1 MIRKHRLT
9 TAPGIALF
17 LLVVSGIAAA
27 FTPYLPPNTD
37 RGADHV
43 DIPDSDRDEA
53 HSDDVDHGDRFA
65 DQFAALAT
73 RMVPPRLRELPM
85 SRDTVVAVNDWH
97 FAMMNDVG
105 RNDAF
110 ADALHRAIVPG
121 DSVVVDV
128 GAGSGLLS
136 LMAARLGAARVYAI
150 EGNPDLSSLARRL
163 AEANGLG
170 DVVEVVPAMSNE
182 LPDDALGAT
191 PGTDVGRRAD
201 VLVAE
206 LLGTLLLGESALF
219 YMADVRAR
227 FLREGGAVIP
237 ASGVQH
243 ATLVSGPLLDAV
255 ARAGR
260 GWGGLDLDAFNVL
273 RDTVTTR
280 FTKQLGFRMADI
292 EHVKQKK
299 QDTDTLFLS
308 RSMSMTRTR
317 LLDDRWFACVFCTGT
332 LQCRRCWS
340 CSAST
345 SRGTPRTTCRARWP
359 SNLRRARPAGSTR

>member
-1 MIRKHRLT
+1 MT

-37 RGADHV
+37 RGVDLV
-43 DIPDSDRDEA
+43 DIHPSDRAEA

-65 DQFAALAT
+65 DQFGELAT

-191 PGTDVGRRAD
+191 GTDVGRRAD

-227 FLREGGAVIP
+227 FLREGGVVIP

-292 EHVKQKK
+292 EHVLKQRSR
-299 QDTDTLFLS
+299 TPTPFSFL
-308 RSMSMTRTR
+308 
-317 LLDDRWFACVFCTGT
+317 DR
-332 LQCRRCWS
+332 CR
-340 CSAST
+340 
-345 SRGTPRTTCRARWP
+345 
-359 SNLRRARPAGSTR
+359 